1 MPVGS
6 RGRPAMFVVLFRR
19 APVGQ
24 LGHST
29 GPAKSLTIGAEHHTI
44 RGAVNMQDG
53 YLQAGD
59 GVSHEYRL
67 TGRFWI
73 LAIAIVFCAASSLMF
88 RYSSNTEWAQY
99 SGQVRALGIPRDQ
112 ANPLLSIAFGV
123 IGMLL
128 LIRMIIAPWITRTV
142 FITSGSLT
150 ICETKFSGRSNIA
163 IPVAELH
170 NVRRF
175 VRQSYSQKSR
185 RLTEWARQ
193 TVQFHYKDQVFTFCN
208 SQFRSNSDFEDFSM
222 RVGART
228 TCPQ

>member
-1 MPVGS
+1 M
-6 RGRPAMFVVLFRR
+6 
-19 APVGQ
+19 
-24 LGHST
+24 
-29 GPAKSLTIGAEHHTI
+29 E
-44 RGAVNMQDG
+44 NG

-73 LAIAIVFCAASSLMF
+73 LATAIVLCAASSLMF
-88 RYSSNTEWAQY
+88 RYSTDTEWTQY
-99 SGQVRALGIPRDQ
+99 SGQVRAWGIPRNL
-112 ANPLLSIAFGV
+112 ANPLLSVAFGV
-123 IGMLL
+123 VATLL
-128 LIRMIIAPWITRTV
+128 LIRMIFAPWITRTV
-142 FITSGSLT
+142 FVTSGSLT
-150 ICETKFSGRSNIA
+150 IFEAKLSGRSNIV

-175 VRQSYSQKSR
+175 VRPSYSEKSR

-193 TVQFHYKDQVFTFCN
+193 SVQFDYKDQVFTFGN

-222 RVGART
+222 RVGAGT